1 MPAPERFSVDD
12 YLNDVG
18 ATPIVTSP
26 DHPGMGG
33 STPVAGM
40 QSAYAAFTPGPQD
53 MAGDTSPVG
62 SPNINTSMLKR
73 VPPLFTNL
81 HMVAGKLRLGGQRLV
96 WEVLV
101 ETLMG
106 IHLLAR

>member
-1 MPAPERFSVDD
+1 MMSEPPQSLHHQTIPEWEEAPLSQACSQRMQLLPQVLRIWPGIPAQ
-12 YLNDVG
+12 LG
-18 ATPIVTSP
+18 AL
-26 DHPGMGG
+26 H
-33 STPVAGM
+33 
-40 QSAYAAFTPGPQD
+40 
-53 MAGDTSPVG
+53 
-62 SPNINTSMLKR
+62 INTSMLKR